1 MGLASD
7 YGVLGRQSRDVRHE
21 TSDLRW
27 VAEESLKSPVI
38 GLKSATLTYGKI

>member
-21 TSDLRW
+21 MGS
-27 VAEESLKSPVI
+27 EKSPKSPVI
-38 GLKSATLTYGKI
+38 GLKSATPAYEKI